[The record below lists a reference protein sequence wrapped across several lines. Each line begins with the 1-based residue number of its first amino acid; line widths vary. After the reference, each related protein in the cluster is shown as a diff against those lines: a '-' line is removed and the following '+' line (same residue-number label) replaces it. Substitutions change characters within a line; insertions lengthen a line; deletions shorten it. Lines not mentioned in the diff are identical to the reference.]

1 MKTKPSRYLIYF
13 IAAKSVESVVV
24 IEEVKSCQEPGAGGG
39 MEESGRNALGMCFL
53 PITAEL
59 VTSLCRPGTGAQ
71 PGAGVQYSY
80 TQNMG
85 SHTLPSLHL
94 ESGDNIEL
102 NLL

>member
-1 MKTKPSRYLIYF
+1 MCIKTKPSRYLIYF

-59 VTSLCRPGTGAQ
+59 VT
-71 PGAGVQYSY
+71 GAGQVQAPSPGPVYS
-80 TQNMG
+80 TATPRTSARTPFLG
-85 SHTLPSLHL
+85 
-94 ESGDNIEL
+94 EAGDDSYCR
-102 NLL
+102 

>member
-1 MKTKPSRYLIYF
+1 MCIKTKPSRYLIYF
-13 IAAKSVESVVV
+13 IAAAKSVESVVV

-80 TQNMG
+80 TQNIS
-85 SHTLPSLHL
+85 SHTLP
-94 ESGDNIEL
+94 GGGW
-102 NLL
+102 

>member
-1 MKTKPSRYLIYF
+1 
-13 IAAKSVESVVV
+13 
-24 IEEVKSCQEPGAGGG
+24 

-80 TQNMG
+80 TQNIS
-85 SHTLPSLHL
+85 SHTLP
-94 ESGDNIEL
+94 GGGW
-102 NLL
+102 